1 MTSEDREVVNKGRRW
16 LMAYLE
22 REDRSSENRLSKD
35 NKAAIFRVI
44 ADIYRERM
52 QENTDFFG
60 EVKSFV
66 SDARST
72 EEKNDLLEYL
82 THDYV
87 SGVTFSG
94 GDPLFINNRDGVLEL
109 CKEIKNLIPNT
120 NIWIY
125 TGFTIET
132 IEKIFP
138 EILEYVDV
146 LVDGPFVQALAD
158 VQYHWAGSTN
168 QRVIKLGGRHN

>member
-1 MTSEDREVVNKGRRW
+1 MKIIRID
-16 LMAYLE
+16 
-22 REDRSSENRLSKD
+22 KD
-35 NKAAIFRVI
+35 NMLNGDGLRAVVWTSGCSHHCPGCQNPETW
-44 ADIYRERM
+44 DYNYGHEM
-52 QENTDFFG
+52 T
-60 EVKSFV
+60 
-66 SDARST
+66 T
-72 EEKNDLLEYL
+72 EEKNDLLKYL

-146 LVDGPFVQALAD
+146 LVDGPFVQSLAD

>member
-1 MTSEDREVVNKGRRW
+1 MHYT
-16 LMAYLE
+16 
-22 REDRSSENRLSKD
+22 
-35 NKAAIFRVI
+35 
-44 ADIYRERM
+44 DIYK
-52 QENTDFFG
+52 TDTTNG
-60 EVKSFV
+60 TGVRVVLWTSGCSHHCPGCQNPETW
-66 SDARST
+66 DYNYGHEMTT
-72 EEKNDLLEYL
+72 EEKNDLLKYL